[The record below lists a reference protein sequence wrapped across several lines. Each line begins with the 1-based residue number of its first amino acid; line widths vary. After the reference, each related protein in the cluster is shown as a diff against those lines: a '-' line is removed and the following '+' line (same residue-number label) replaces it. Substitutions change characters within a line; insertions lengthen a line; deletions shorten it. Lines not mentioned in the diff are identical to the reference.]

1 MEIKETT
8 FAPKTYLVWRK
19 GIDIKNIKERNL
31 KETLTIEESL
41 LPAWINPIQRIGKRT
56 FIISM
61 SRGR

>member
-31 KETLTIEESL
+31 KETLTIEES
-41 LPAWINPIQRIGKRT
+41 
-56 FIISM
+56 
-61 SRGR
+61 